1 MIKSHR
7 KYSVSIFQCSSGF
20 TVDDFVGFVD
30 FAVIKDSKNVLSW
43 PVNVASKQKIG
54 KAVQV
59 VVLVQLVFV
68 TL

>member
-1 MIKSHR
+1 MIKSHT
-7 KYSVSIFQCSSGF
+7 KYSVSIFQFSSGI

-30 FAVIKDSKNVLSW
+30 FAVIKDAKDVLSW
-43 PVNVASKQKIG
+43 PVNVASKQEIG